1 MSELANTL
9 LPWSR
14 LSERE
19 RQVWSAV
26 FAQGGL
32 DAETAAMQAEAAVR
46 RLHALNLDRD
56 TAMDPEYE
64 AARAGYHFEFEEF
77 EPWYRIAWRLRHGH
91 DVSFHAPSRDEIREA
106 YDRFQAGRGEFY

>member
-19 RQVWSAV
+19 RQVWSAA
-26 FAQGGL
+26 FAQGGP
-32 DAETAAMQAEAAVR
+32 DAVAAAVAADATVR
-46 RLHALNLDRD
+46 RLRALMLDQD
-56 TAMDPEYE
+56 NVMDPEYE
-64 AARAGYHFEFEEF
+64 AARAGFHFEFDEF
-77 EPWYRIAWRLRHGH
+77 EPWYRVAWRIRHAH
-91 DVSFHAPSRDEIREA
+91 DVSFHAPTLDEIRDA